1 MIPPPSPRPRAVLT
15 ASLLAVSLLAVA
27 MLAAAMAPRPAAAQS
42 RPRTNRDRAERAGN
56 LPREVA
62 REAVTVWNARDTR
75 RVRGDFTLAAN
86 DTVRGDVAILS
97 GRVEL
102 AGTVTGQ
109 VMAINSSV
117 LLTPSGHVRGGLTV
131 IGGRLE
137 APDRPRVDGDIR
149 VWAARLRYAESGDSL
164 SRDPLS
170 RDSLVADVES
180 EFASRWS
187 RWRRDADDDTHA
199 ELFLTTAHAYNR
211 VEGLPIY
218 FGPRFRAVNGNTRF
232 NGQVYGIFRT
242 GDGLR
247 WEREN
252 LGHRLTL
259 EVQQGTRAGVRA
271 GGRLF
276 DDVDAVEQW
285 QLTDNE
291 IGLATF
297 LFTRDYRDYWLRHGA
312 AGYVSLFHGPGTELR
327 AEYGEE
333 RWSSRRARDVWSI
346 FNNDDVWRV
355 NPAADEGVMRIAT
368 FTARVDTRNDPAIP
382 RSGWLLSAQLER
394 GTGDLTR
401 AQPTVPS
408 RSTAVPVAY
417 TRGLLDL
424 RRYNRLAPG
433 AQLNLRAVVGG
444 WLEGDALPAQRRF
457 AVSGIDALPGF
468 DFRRTR
474 GANDVGTCS
483 TLPDADYAALGRP
496 ALCERML
503 LVQAEWKGDFR
514 IRLFGDRDWFGD
526 RRWTTSHFSADGSWV
541 LFANSGRGWL
551 VNGTPTPLHYDKS
564 RIPEIGSWR
573 TDLGGGFDFG
583 DFGVYVAEAVSEG
596 GLKPN
601 LYVRLARRF

>member
-1 MIPPPSPRPRAVLT
+1 MTSVHFLRSRAMRCAL
-15 ASLLAVSLLAVA
+15 ALLVVA
-27 MLAAAMAPRPAAAQS
+27 NVPTGAAAQS
-42 RPRTNRDRAERAGN
+42 RPRANSDRTQRLGN
-56 LPREVA
+56 LPREIAV
-62 REAVTVWNARDTR
+62 EAAAVWNARATR

-86 DTVRGDVAILS
+86 DTVLGDVAVLS

-117 LLTPSGHVRGGLTV
+117 LLLPSGRVRGGLTV

-137 APDRPRVDGDIR
+137 APDRPAVDGDIR
-149 VWAARLRYAESGDSL
+149 VWAARLRYAQAGDSL
-164 SRDPLS
+164 AG
-170 RDSLVADVES
+170 DSLVADVES
-180 EFASRWS
+180 EFAARWS
-187 RWRRDADDDTHA
+187 RWRRNADDDTHA
-199 ELFLTTAHAYNR
+199 ELFVTTAHAYNR

-232 NGQVYGIFRT
+232 NGQLYGIFRT

-252 LGHRLTL
+252 LGHRAML
-259 EVQQGTRAGVRA
+259 EVQQGTRAGIRV

-291 IGLATF
+291 IGLSTF

-312 AGYVSLFHGPGTELR
+312 AGYVSLFHGHGTELR

-346 FNNDDVWRV
+346 FNNDDVWRA
-355 NPAADEGVMRIAT
+355 NPAADEGVMRIASLT
-368 FTARVDTRNDPAIP
+368 GRLDTRNDPQVP

-394 GTGDLTR
+394 GTGTLTQ
-401 AQPTVPS
+401 ALPTRPNP
-408 RSTAVPVAY
+408 STAPVAY

-433 AQLNLRAVVGG
+433 AQLNLRAVLGG
-444 WLEGDALPAQRRF
+444 WLDGDALPAQRRLS
-457 AVSGIDALPGF
+457 VSGIDALPGF
-468 DFRRTR
+468 DFRRTS
-474 GANDVGTCS
+474 GENDVGTCS
-483 TLPDADYAALGRP
+483 QLPDAEYVTLGRP

-503 LVQAEWKGDFR
+503 LLQAEWKGDFR

-551 VNGTPTPLHYDKS
+551 VTGTQTPLHYGKS
-564 RIPEIGSWR
+564 RIPDIGSWR
-573 TDLGGGFDFG
+573 TDIGGGFDFG
-583 DFGVYVAEAVSEG
+583 DFGVYVAEAVSKS
-596 GLKPN
+596 GLTPN
-601 LYVRLARRF
+601 FYVRLGRRF